1 MPVYLRTRSLFI
13 SLLLALYVQAVAQ
26 SLLPA
31 EGGTE
36 RYAISI
42 EMPRGY
48 ISGISIMKN
57 DGERMI
63 CSVFNEFGVSAM
75 DFTYDLNRKKVK
87 LLSVMSMLDKWYIRR
102 VLRKDLRA
110 LLDHMSRGETMYEN
124 KKRHIVY
131 RFDTMKAEEKIEDME

>member
-26 SLLPA
+26 SLLPP

-36 RYAISI
+36 RYAVSI

-87 LLSVMSMLDKWYIRR
+87 LLSVMNYIPLSCFQSAGLWS
-102 VLRKDLRA
+102 V
-110 LLDHMSRGETMYEN
+110 LLDGSINAVGSGKTVS
-124 KKRHIVY
+124 VY
-131 RFDTMKAEEKIEDME
+131 CRTLFK